1 MALYDSALA
10 RTMSQLFSDE
20 LVNLTYTIRDV
31 PKEPPVRKRSP
42 VSSPLR
48 GKVSQKQGGNDAN
61 GAEKA
66 SVSKNRSKN
75 TVRTPFQSATKSIGK
90 KNVTEVSQGSNAK
103 IRNSSKTLVSNPS
116 VDFGSM
122 TALVDKNNPNI
133 VSHSNFEP
141 PPPEETDELAN
152 FTIAKAVEIEEE
164 PSLEPAAILAPSQR
178 QQYFEKPAI
187 RSRIRFTD
195 YQNHRVQYGGRN
207 RPKTAESWNSSTQ
220 YDRPNDFRK
229 DMETVNPHRIRPRST
244 RRRRELTGKAI
255 LSYNQCVARPAMSK
269 RDMKKPWNR
278 KTTSANFKSALE
290 AQKGRRSRYA
300 YGTTVKVYKGVA
312 YTLDADEQLGMAFNG
327 QLGRNGRSPLRQAA
341 LKADNQT
348 SQKAISANNI
358 NRSHSPHYAGE
369 VKIIDESMQR
379 VGAKTFRLLP
389 YQSAR
394 REHQHIPRA
403 GFVMERKISYDQ
415 IKVVKNVNLGAKR
428 RSRGSRHRR
437 DGKSKG
443 RSMRMRKEQ
452 VIGKNKLNA

>member
-1 MALYDSALA
+1 MNI
-10 RTMSQLFSDE
+10 LFY
-20 LVNLTYTIRDV
+20 LLFRLI
-31 PKEPPVRKRSP
+31 
-42 VSSPLR
+42 
-48 GKVSQKQGGNDAN
+48 
-61 GAEKA
+61 
-66 SVSKNRSKN
+66 
-75 TVRTPFQSATKSIGK
+75 
-90 KNVTEVSQGSNAK
+90 
-103 IRNSSKTLVSNPS
+103 
-116 VDFGSM
+116 
-122 TALVDKNNPNI
+122 
-133 VSHSNFEP
+133 SHSKFESTSQ
-141 PPPEETDELAN
+141 ESTDEH
-152 FTIAKAVEIEEE
+152 VEIEEE

-187 RSRIRFTD
+187 RGRIRFTD
-195 YQNHRVQYGGRN
+195 YQNHRVQYGGRT

-244 RRRRELTGKAI
+244 RRRRELTGNAI